1 MKKNFILFALM
12 VFLPVLA
19 FAQTLTLRGGN
30 GPAASNLTDQEYVY
44 DGTNKKPA
52 NISADASRAGAN
64 WRWEVG
70 VNQATITY
78 TYKATENAEET
89 TLSNNDQFVNVGF
102 YTIKATRRYQQRIS
116 GQGPNAQYGALQTVE
131 TSVTYTITKKD
142 ISNVSITVK
151 PNAFNAT
158 GSAITPEVEVV
169 DGNLGQLV
177 KGTDYELT
185 YQNNTAGPVA
195 YAVIEGKGNY
205 KGSAQEQFLILSNN
219 PGTVVEEA
227 DFSDAEITLAN
238 NKVEYNGTETAARI
252 TNVKIDG
259 ESQIADVDYRILG
272 YVEEFDPQAQTLPTI
287 LSAPDHIGEWYVL
300 IADVKGGNDAAKWA
314 AKKFEVTPGSLKID
328 LLEIHK
334 IYGDK
339 DPVLTMENIST
350 WASINWAPGDGP
362 SNTTIEGIEFDRKTL
377 GENAYDTEGN
387 QYSYEYS
394 LKNPSALTAYKKIG
408 DTKYYNYTV
417 GVGQSSNLYID
428 KADLTVTCDTK
439 TGNANVNVPDDW
451 KWYNTADPVDANGSF
466 AYKVVSGLKNNDVV
480 QDTEAS
486 AIIKVTREPGE
497 EATQDKNG
505 TKISDGYAFIADA
518 PNYNVTFEDKFNI
531 RRQDA
536 QHEASAIQV
545 TYTKTQ
551 YVYTGA
557 AQYPEPTVSYAE
569 YTTGTRKNLVKDVD
583 YTLAWSNNVNVGTA
597 TCTVTFI
604 KNFQDYTPNDART
617 FKKATFEITKAPLTI
632 KPTSLS
638 LPKNANMPTQD
649 ELKAGLQYTTLLGQD
664 VVNGAPNY
672 RNTPANEKLVAPT
685 VKIVDT
691 TNQGIYELVIDETTG
706 FFANY
711 EVKKL
716 EKGLLTFGVSQL
728 HIYADNKEVYYGQPD
743 VELTSSVSYTEGGAK
758 LNAAQLA
765 ELDNVLKPTGTLVYS
780 LSREEGKDADNYEI
794 SIEGPKAL
802 SGYAVLYHSGIY
814 TINPRPVSLRA
825 NTQHKV
831 YGEEDPELTIR
842 VQDGLTDQLGVNGL
856 QYDDKA
862 EDVFIYTY
870 RGFDGQEH
878 TTPIYT
884 VTREAGENVGSYAI
898 SVNGVRRY
906 PYYNADAFKNYAV
919 SYGNDW
925 GWWNNGERQGYLYIT
940 KRPMTVKVVNA
951 EKFYGEN
958 DPEAWE
964 VEFEEQSE
972 GRGLVVR
979 TETYTTGFGPWQQ
992 TYEVEVP
999 DQIDSR
1005 DWVISR
1011 ESSRTDANR
1020 NGENAGYYEL
1030 VIGHSKV
1037 TGTNNNTN
1045 YNPNYEII
1053 TDGGNGVLTIKKAVL
1068 NVTAKDQGIDY
1079 GKDINKSWIP
1089 DYQGNKVYA
1098 YTWDIEEGQMVNQGL
1113 WIERPKAGRKTLND
1127 QIEDL
1132 ITLEA
1137 TTTRVGTHAPE
1148 TEPYKLVKSEL
1159 CETNYVINFTQAYL
1173 SIAPLEEIPLDE
1185 FVEVF
1190 EGKEVALTQ
1199 VLEDHQN
1206 TTVGFRMPSNRS
1218 FKANTWYTLVLPFD
1232 IRVRDLSAALGYAVV
1247 DIFDQDNNSDDVKL
1261 KLFVNTLKA
1270 NEPFIVK
1277 VDEDIKKAQMK
1288 TINFGGKKFLVPEFN
1303 YATEDPT
1310 ITDKKGNSYTGT
1322 YAGKSPMATDEYF
1335 IAGNSGTFYT
1345 GDGTDTWSIKQT
1357 EAYLKKGAANGS
1369 PLRIYIEEPDGSTT
1383 IIEGVEAASEAAEAE
1398 AAEGWYTVTGVKLE
1412 AEPTTTGTYIFN
1424 GKKVFIQK

>member
-19 FAQTLTLRGGN
+19 FAQSLTLQSGN
-30 GPAASNLTDQEYVY
+30 GPQASALTDQEYIY
-44 DGTNKKPA
+44 DGTDKKPA
-52 NISADASRAGAN
+52 SISVGGPNGGRT
-64 WRWEVG
+64 WRWVQG
-70 VNQATITY
+70 SQATITY
-78 TYKATENAEET
+78 TYKATEDGTET
-89 TLSNNDQFVNVGF
+89 TSNDPIEFKNVGF
-102 YTIKATRRYQQRIS
+102 YTIKATRQYERRQNQS
-116 GQGPNAQYGALQTVE
+116 WGAAQTAE

-142 ISNVSITVK
+142 ISDVSISVT
-151 PNAFNAT
+151 PSAIFAT
-158 GSAITPEVEVV
+158 GSALTPDVEVV
-169 DGNLGQLV
+169 DGNLGTLV
-177 KGTDYELT
+177 ADNDYILT
-185 YQNNTAGPVA
+185 YRNNITGPEA
-195 YAVIEGKGNY
+195 FAVIEGTGNFKGNAEKAFY
-205 KGSAQEQFLILSNN
+205 IIPQGD
-219 PGTVVEEA
+219 VVAEV
-227 DFSDAEITLAN
+227 DFSGAVITLAN
-238 NKVEYNGTETAARI
+238 NEVVYNGTETAARI
-252 TNVKIDG
+252 TNVTLNNV
-259 ESQIADVDYRILG
+259 SQIADVDYRIIG
-272 YVEEFDPQAQTLPTI
+272 YVEEFDPQAETLPTI
-287 LSAPDHIGEWYVL
+287 LSAPDHVGDWYVL
-300 IADVKGGNDAAKWA
+300 IADAKGAKNPAKWA
-314 AKKFEVTPGSLKID
+314 AEEFTVTPGALTIS

-339 DPVLTMENIST
+339 DPELTMDNINT
-350 WASINWAPGDGP
+350 WASVNWAPGDGP
-362 SNTTIEGIEFDRKTL
+362 SNTTIEGVELDRKTL

-387 QYSYEYS
+387 QLSYEYS
-394 LKNPSALTAYKKIG
+394 LKNPSALKAYKQIG
-408 DTKYYNYTV
+408 GEKYYNYTTI
-417 GVGQSSNLYID
+417 GVGQASTLFID

-505 TKISDGYAFIADA
+505 AQLDNMTGYAFIADA
-518 PNYNVTFEDKFNI
+518 PNYNVTFQDKFNI
-531 RRQDA
+531 RRQNA

-569 YTTGTRKNLVKDVD
+569 YTTGNRKNLVKDED

-638 LPKNANMPTQD
+638 FKVGDAMPSQD
-649 ELKAGLQYTTLLGQD
+649 DLKAGLVYTTLLGQD
-664 VVNGAPNY
+664 VKQDGTPNY
-672 RNTPANEKLVAPT
+672 RNNPAAEKLVAPT
-685 VKIVDT
+685 VNIVET
-691 TNQGIYELVIDETTG
+691 TNQGIYELVIDAPAAN
-706 FFANY
+706 FANY
-711 EVKKL
+711 EVTKT
-716 EKGLLTFGVSQL
+716 EKGLLTFGVNQL
-728 HIYADNKEVYYGQPD
+728 HIYADNQEVYYGQKD
-743 VELTSSVSYTEGGAK
+743 VELTSHLSYTDGGEP
-758 LNAAQLA
+758 LTAAQVA

-780 LSREEGKDADNYEI
+780 LSREEGKDAGDYEI
-794 SIEGPKAL
+794 TIEGPKAV
-802 SGYAVLYHSGIY
+802 SGYAVLYHSGWY
-814 TINPRPVSLRA
+814 TIMKRPVSLRA

-842 VQDGLTDQLGVNGL
+842 VQDDLSNQLGANGL

-862 EDVFIYTY
+862 EDVFIYTW
-870 RGFDGQEH
+870 RGFDGQNH

-884 VTREAGENVGSYAI
+884 VTREEGENVGSYKI
-898 SVNGVRRY
+898 SVEGVRQL
-906 PYYNADAFKNYAV
+906 PFFNADAFKNYAV

-925 GWWNNGERQGYLYIT
+925 NWIINGEAQGCLYIT

-958 DPEAWE
+958 DPEVWA

-979 TETYTTGFGPWQQ
+979 TETYTTGSWPWQQ
-992 TYEVEVP
+992 THEREVA
-999 DQIDSR
+999 DQIDGR

-1011 ESSRTDANR
+1011 EGSRTDANR
-1020 NGENAGYYEL
+1020 NGENAGDYDL

-1037 TGTNNNTN
+1037 PGTNNNTN

-1053 TDGGNGVLTIKKAVL
+1053 TDGGNGVLTIKKAIL

-1079 GKDINKSWIP
+1079 GKDINSSWIP

-1098 YTWDIEEGQMVNQGL
+1098 YTWEIEEGQMVNQGL

-1173 SIAPLEEIPLDE
+1173 SIAPLAEIPLDE

-1247 DIFDQDNNSDDVKL
+1247 DIFDQDNNTNDVKL

-1277 VDEDIKKAQMK
+1277 VDEEIKKAQMK

-1357 EAYLKKGAANGS
+1357 EAYLKKGAANS
-1369 PLRIYIEEPDGSTT
+1369 SASLRISIEEPDGTTT

>member
-19 FAQTLTLRGGN
+19 FAQTLTLSLD
-30 GPAASNLTDQEYVY
+30 ATEATY
-44 DGTNKKPA
+44 DGTNKRPRIG
-52 NISADASRAGAN
+52 NTTGGQGYYWNTAS
-64 WRWEVG
+64 
-70 VNQATITY
+70 Y
-78 TYKATENAEET
+78 TYRFKKRGTSAFGESQALNT
-89 TLSNNDQFVNVGF
+89 SNNNNGTRFVEAGEYEITVTRGYRTNYYYGS
-102 YTIKATRRYQQRIS
+102 YTDLSSTR
-116 GQGPNAQYGALQTVE
+116 TF
-131 TSVTYTITKKD
+131 TINPKKID
-142 ISNVSITVK
+142 DVSITVK

-158 GSAITPEVEVV
+158 GSAITPAVEVV
-169 DGNLGQLV
+169 DGNLGKLV
-177 KGTDYELT
+177 EGTDYSLA
-185 YQNNTAGPVA
+185 YQNNVAGPVA
-195 YAVIEGKGNY
+195 FAVIEGKGNY
-205 KGSAQEQFLILSNN
+205 NSSAQGQFLILSNN

-238 NKVEYNGTETAARI
+238 NKVVYNGTETAARI
-252 TNVKIDG
+252 TNVTLNNV
-259 ESQIADVDYRILG
+259 SQIADVDYRIIG
-272 YVEEFDPQAQTLPTI
+272 YVEEFDPQAETLPTI
-287 LSAPDHIGEWYVL
+287 LSAPDHVGDWYVL
-300 IADVKGGNDAAKWA
+300 IADAKGAKNPAKWA
-314 AKKFEVTPGSLKID
+314 AEEFTVTPGALTIS

-339 DPVLTMENIST
+339 DPVLTMDNINT
-350 WASINWAPGDGP
+350 WASVNWAPGDGP
-362 SNTTIEGIEFDRKTL
+362 SNTTIEGVELDRKTL

-387 QYSYEYS
+387 QLSYEYS
-394 LKNPSALTAYKKIG
+394 LKNPSALKAYKKIG
-408 DTKYYNYTV
+408 DTKYYNYTTI
-417 GVGQSSNLYID
+417 GVGQASTLFID
-428 KADLTVTCDTK
+428 KADLAVTCNT
-439 TGNANVNVPDDW
+439 NNNVNVPDDW

-518 PNYNVTFEDKFNI
+518 PNYNVTFQDKFNI

-536 QHEASAIQV
+536 QHEGSAIQV

-551 YVYTGA
+551 YVYTGGE
-557 AQYPEPTVSYAE
+557 QKIEPTVSYVD
-569 YTTGTRKNLVKDVD
+569 YKTGTRKNLVKDVD
-583 YTLAWSNNVNVGTA
+583 YTLAWSNNVNVGTTA

-638 LPKNANMPTQD
+638 FKVGDAMPSQAKLQA
-649 ELKAGLQYTTLLGQD
+649 ELQYTTLLGQD
-664 VVNGAPNY
+664 VKQDGTPNY
-672 RNTPANEKLVAPT
+672 RNNPAAEKLVAPT
-685 VKIVDT
+685 VNIVET
-691 TNQGIYELVIDETTG
+691 TNQGIYELVIDAPAAN
-706 FFANY
+706 FANY
-711 EVKKL
+711 EVKKT
-716 EKGLLTFGVSQL
+716 EKGLLTFGVNQL
-728 HIYADNKEVYYGQPD
+728 HIYADNQEVYYGQKD
-743 VELTSSVSYTEGGAK
+743 VELTSHLSYTDGGEP
-758 LNAAQLA
+758 LTAAQVA

-780 LSREEGKDADNYEI
+780 LSRAEGKDAGDYEI
-794 SIEGPKAL
+794 TIEGPKAL
-802 SGYAVLYHSGIY
+802 SGYAVLYHSGWY
-814 TINPRPVSLRA
+814 TIMPRPVSLRA

-842 VQDGLTDQLGVNGL
+842 VQDDLSNQLGANGL

-862 EDVFIYTY
+862 EDVFIYTW
-870 RGFDGQEH
+870 RGFDGQNH

-884 VTREAGENVGSYAI
+884 VTREAGENVGSYKI
-898 SVNGVRRY
+898 SVEGIRQL
-906 PYYNADAFKNYAV
+906 PFFNADAFKNYAV

-925 GWWNNGERQGYLYIT
+925 NWIINGEAQGRLYIT

-958 DPEAWE
+958 DPEVWE

-979 TETYTTGFGPWQQ
+979 TETYTTGWGPWQQ

-999 DQIDSR
+999 DQIDDR

-1011 ESSRTDANR
+1011 EGSRTDANR
-1020 NGENAGYYEL
+1020 NGENAGDYDL

-1037 TGTNNNTN
+1037 TGTDNNTN

-1053 TDGGNGVLTIKKAVL
+1053 TANGNGVLTIKKAIL

-1079 GKDINKSWIP
+1079 GKDINSSWIP

-1098 YTWDIEEGQMVNQGL
+1098 YTWEIEEGQMVNQGL

-1199 VLEDHQN
+1199 VLEDHRN
-1206 TTVGFRMPSNRS
+1206 VKVGFRMPSNRT
-1218 FKANTWYTLVLPFD
+1218 FKDNTWYTLVLPFD

-1247 DIFDQDNNSDDVKL
+1247 DIFDQDNNTNDVKL

-1277 VDEDIKKAQMK
+1277 VDEEIKKAQMK
-1288 TINFGGKKFLVPEFN
+1288 TINFGGKKFEVADAEFN
-1303 YATEDPT
+1303 YATEDPI
-1310 ITDKKGNSYTGT
+1310 ITDKSGNSFTGT

-1345 GDGTDTWSIKQT
+1345 GQTDVTWSIKQT
-1357 EAYLKKGAANGS
+1357 EAYLKKGSANGGA
-1369 PLRIYIEEPDGSTT
+1369 LRIYIEEPDGTTT